1 MLRRGDMIGATG
13 LVEQTT
19 ESSYGCKGTVS
30 VMVQGPLRVIEL
42 WLRSETAKGNA
53 LLGPPRRLGVI
64 HLITLIFFQ

>member
-1 MLRRGDMIGATG
+1 MIGATG

-42 WLRSETAKGNA
+42 WL
-53 LLGPPRRLGVI
+53 
-64 HLITLIFFQ
+64 